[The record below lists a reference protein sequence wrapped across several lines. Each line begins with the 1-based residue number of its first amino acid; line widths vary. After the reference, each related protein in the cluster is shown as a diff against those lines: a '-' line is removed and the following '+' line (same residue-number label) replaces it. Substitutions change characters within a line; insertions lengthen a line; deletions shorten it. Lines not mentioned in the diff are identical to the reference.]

1 MTILDR
7 YIVKEL
13 TFPFIF
19 GVIAF
24 TFILSGSTILFAL
37 IGEAVKYNIPF
48 LHFSQLFLF
57 KLPQVIALSFP
68 MSMLLATILAFGRL
82 GNDLEILAFR
92 ASGISVLRLVLPVVI
107 IGLIVSSLTILFN
120 ESIVPNSSK
129 SAEDLFR
136 SYRDNDKPTI
146 RQNIN
151 LTEYDQGLPARIIN
165 VQEVNE
171 GLLKN
176 VTVAEYEEGKLIRL
190 VRAKNGVF
198 VKEGGWK
205 FFNGVMHN
213 FNIMNPKQVTVIEFK
228 TEFINLRLKPVDLT
242 KRKKKMEEM
251 NRKELKTRIE
261 NKKRQGENFTKD
273 LMDYHMKLSVAFSSL
288 IYCILGASVGLR
300 PHRSSSALG
309 LGLSLLII
317 LAYIVLLSF
326 GMGLGLSGALP
337 PLLAAWFP
345 NIIVG
350 FVGLSLLNKVSST

>member
-7 YIVKEL
+7 YIAKEL
-13 TFPFIF
+13 FFPFIF
-19 GVIAF
+19 GILAF

-37 IGEAVKYNIPF
+37 IGEAIKYNIPF
-48 LHFSQLFLF
+48 WHFLQLFLF

-82 GNDLEILAFR
+82 GNDLEILALR
-92 ASGISVLRLVLPVVI
+92 ASGISVLRLVVPVVI
-107 IGLIVSSLTILFN
+107 IGLLVSSMTVWFN
-120 ESIVPNSSK
+120 ESIVPNASR

-136 SYRDNDKPTI
+136 SYRDSDKPTVK
-146 RQNIN
+146 QNIN
-151 LTEYDQGLPARIIN
+151 LTEYKKGLPSRIIN
-165 VQEVNE
+165 VQEVDE

-176 VTVAEYEEGKLIRL
+176 VTVAEYDEGKLIRL
-190 VRAKNGVF
+190 VRAKNGIF

-213 FNIMNPKQVTVIEFK
+213 FNILNPKQVTVIEFK
-228 TEFINLRLKPVDLT
+228 TEFINLRLEPVDLN

-251 NRKELKTRIE
+251 NRKELKARIDT
-261 NKKRQGENFTKD
+261 KKEQGEDVTKD
-273 LMDYHMKLSVAFSSL
+273 VMDYHMKLSVAFASL
-288 IYCILGASVGLR
+288 IYSILGASVGLR

-317 LAYIVLLSF
+317 LAYIVLLSI
-326 GMGLGLSGALP
+326 GMGLGISGTLP
-337 PLLAAWFP
+337 PILAAWFP

-350 FVGLSLLNKVSST
+350 FVGLNLLNKVSST

>member
-7 YIVKEL
+7 YIAKEL
-13 TFPFIF
+13 FFPFIF
-19 GVIAF
+19 GILAF

-37 IGEAVKYNIPF
+37 IGEAIKYGIPL
-48 LHFSQLFLF
+48 LHFLQLFLF

-92 ASGISVLRLVLPVVI
+92 ASGVSVLRLVVPVVV
-107 IGLIVSSLTILFN
+107 IGLLVSSVTICFN
-120 ESIVPNSSK
+120 ESVVPNASK

-136 SYRDNDKPTI
+136 SYRDSDKPTVK
-146 RQNIN
+146 QNIN
-151 LTEYDQGLPARIIN
+151 FTEYEDGLPTRIIN
-165 VQEVNE
+165 VQEVDE

-176 VTVAEYEEGKLIRL
+176 VTVAEYENGNLARL
-190 VRAKNGVF
+190 VRAKQGSF

-205 FFNGVMHN
+205 FYNGVMHN
-213 FNIMNPKQVTVIEFK
+213 YSVLNPKQVTVIEFK
-228 TEFINLRLKPVDLT
+228 TEFINLRLEPVDLT
-242 KRKKKMEEM
+242 NRKKKMEEM
-251 NRKELKTRIE
+251 NREELKERIE
-261 NKKRQGENFTKD
+261 EKRRQGKDVTKD
-273 LMDYHMKLSVAFSSL
+273 VMDYHMKLSVAFASL
-288 IYCILGASVGLR
+288 IYSILGASVGLR

-317 LAYIVLLSF
+317 LIYIVLMSI

-345 NIIVG
+345 NLIVG
-350 FVGLSLLNKVSST
+350 TVGLALLNKVSST